1 MKFNKYYF
9 LIRQLVILGLLCL
22 CLAPDEYTHAL
33 DSTHY
38 KGVPGQNTLSARNV
52 ILVGNN
58 WDGTID
64 IYDPNGF
71 KRIKVLD
78 AVPDKAERLNELKN
92 RIDKQ
97 VMSWLIK
104 KLIGEGNHQ
113 LVDDMF
119 TSHDGTRIFISRP
132 SFADVV
138 AMDIHSGTII
148 WRTPIEGYRS
158 DHAAISPDGKILL
171 VSASTA
177 RKVHAIDTESG
188 AIVGGFAS
196 GDSPH
201 ENSFSQ
207 DGNTIFHAS
216 IGRVYLPTSNRLINY
231 LKGDRYFQIVDATNY
246 KILQRIDMAK
256 KLQDFG
262 MPWHES
268 AVRPMAISPDAN
280 IVFMQIS
287 FFHGIV
293 EYDVKRELVSRILR
307 LPIPD
312 ETKALRPSQYN
323 LNSAHHG
330 IAINSDGTKLCV
342 AATMSGYAAIVDTA
356 SFEYHT
362 IKLASYVSDAKPYWA
377 TKSADGKDCYVSVSN
392 QDRVAVISFEDA
404 HETASL
410 PVGRHPQ
417 RIRLG
422 KMAPELPKKK
432 QLVGG

>member
-1 MKFNKYYF
+1 MKLNKYYF
-9 LIRQLVILGLLCL
+9 PRRQLVFVGLFSLFIALGQFN
-22 CLAPDEYTHAL
+22 HAL
-33 DSTHY
+33 DSTY
-38 KGVPGQNTLSARNV
+38 YRQLPRQNTKSAQDV

-64 IYDPNGF
+64 IYDPNEF
-71 KRIKVLD
+71 KRVKVLD
-78 AVPDKAERLNELKN
+78 AVPDKAERLDELKS
-92 RIDKQ
+92 RIDKR

-104 KLIGEGNHQ
+104 KLIGKGNHQ

-119 TSHDGTRIFISRP
+119 TSRDGTKIFISRP

-138 AMDIHSGTII
+138 ALDTHSGKII

-177 RKVHAIDTESG
+177 RKVHAIDTKSG
-188 AIVGGFAS
+188 EIVGGFAS

-207 DGNTIFHAS
+207 DGSRIFHAS
-216 IGRVYLPTSNRLINY
+216 IGRVYLPTSNRFINS
-231 LKGDRYFQIVDATNY
+231 LKGDRYFQVVDATNY
-246 KILQRIDMAK
+246 QILQRIDMAK
-256 KLQDFG
+256 KLSDFG

-268 AVRPMAISPDAN
+268 AVRPMAISPDSN
-280 IVFMQIS
+280 IVFLQIS

-293 EYDVKRELVSRILR
+293 EYNVKKQLVSRVLR
-307 LPIPD
+307 LPIPAKT
-312 ETKALRPSQYN
+312 EALRPSEYN

-342 AATMSGYAAIVDTA
+342 AATMSGYAAIVDTD
-356 SFEYHT
+356 SFEYRML
-362 IKLASYVSDAKPYWA
+362 KLSNHGPEARPYWA
-377 TKSADGKDCYVSVSN
+377 TKSADGKYCYVSVSN
-392 QDRVAVISFEDA
+392 QDRVAVISFKDA
-404 HETASL
+404 REVVSL

-422 KMAPELPKKK
+422 KIALKIPRKRF
-432 QLVGG
+432 